1 MVLAPMMPTQ
11 MAFVTM
17 PTIVWVLWT
26 LVAFAM
32 APVKFTPADVLTF
45 PQAIVIAMAMSSTPV
60 VSVEVQVSMRM
71 QMAFATM
78 WTHALVNSTNAVCAT
93 VTAVLAPIHAQLLVS
108 PLHTR

>member
-1 MVLAPMMPTQ
+1 MMPTQ

-32 APVKFTPADVLTF
+32 APAKFTPADVLTF
-45 PQAIVIAMAMSSTPV
+45 PQAIVIALAMSSTPV
-60 VSVEVQVSMRM
+60 VLRRFMVSMRM

-78 WTHALVNSTNAVCAT
+78 
-93 VTAVLAPIHAQLLVS
+93 
-108 PLHTR
+108 